1 MLAIYLFCAGLGI
14 PLVALFAFS
23 GSDAEAE
30 LGGVDLDGGFDMDVD
45 IDAGGFDGDVGAHGV
60 GDFTG
65 LVRRIPVSS
74 YAMFLAFFGGAG
86 AVGTWAGVGFAQTL
100 LLAVLLG
107 VIGASVN
114 AAAFGFLRANAS
126 DSSLSDRE
134 IEGRVA
140 TVSIPIEA
148 GKRGRIWL
156 DTGDERL
163 QLTADVVEAMA
174 GFAFERGEQV
184 VIVEMVNGVAQVM
197 GIDPELT

>member
-23 GSDAEAE
+23 GSEGDAE
-30 LGGVDLDGGFDMDVD
+30 LGGGVDVDAGFDMDV
-45 IDAGGFDGDVGAHGV
+45 DAGGFDGDVGHGV

-100 LLAVLLG
+100 LLAVSLG
-107 VIGASVN
+107 LIGAFVN
-114 AAAFGFLRANAS
+114 AAAFGFLRANAA
-126 DSSLSDRE
+126 DSSMSDRE

-148 GKRGRIWL
+148 GKRGRVWL
-156 DTGDERL
+156 DTGEERL
-163 QLTADVVEAMA
+163 QLTAGAVESIEDL
-174 GFAFERGEQV
+174 AFERGEKV
-184 VIVEMVNGVAQVM
+184 VIVEMQNGVAQVM
-197 GIDPELT
+197 GIDPDLAD